1 MKQLFPAGIMENTVQ
16 THWTK
21 RHSKSKIIYFI
32 IIAGL
37 VAVLVSLPFVYV
49 DVSMQSRG
57 TVRSVNE
64 NNTIQSAIYAEIAR
78 IEMYENKKVGQ
89 GDTLIWLRTDELD
102 EQINRLL
109 EKQMENGLFIQ
120 DIDRLVNGSFSA
132 ITPKYK
138 SELAQHRAKLAEQ
151 DITLSQA
158 QNEYAVSKELYEKG
172 VEAKYD
178 YQQTE
183 SRYKTAG
190 SQKALVKQQQISNWQ
205 AEKTRLEYENKDLH
219 SQLLQLQKRK
229 TQYIITAPVSGNI
242 VQYNGIQTGNF
253 IQAGQSVA
261 QITASDTLLIEC
273 YISPIDIGYIEK
285 GQKVQVQ
292 ADAYNYQQ
300 WGLLLGEVTEILPD
314 IVELNNQTYFRVRC
328 AMNRNYL
335 ELENGYKGYMKKGM
349 TVTGRFYLTR
359 RSLAQ
364 LLFDKIDNW
373 MNPKIKS
380 DGNKD

>member
-21 RHSKSKIIYFI
+21 RHSKSKIIYLI
-32 IIAGL
+32 IIIGL
-37 VAVLVSLPFVYV
+37 IATLLSLPFIYI
-49 DVSMQSRG
+49 DVSVQSKG

-64 NNTIQSAIYAEIAR
+64 NNSIQSVVYAEVAQIA
-78 IEMYENKKVGQ
+78 IYENKMVEQ

-102 EQINRLL
+102 EQINRLI
-109 EKQMENGLFIQ
+109 EKQIENGLFIH
-120 DIDRLVNGSFSA
+120 DIDRLVNGPYSA
-132 ITPKYK
+132 ATPKYQT
-138 SELAQHRAKLAEQ
+138 ELAQYRAKLAEQ
-151 DITLSQA
+151 DIALSQA
-158 QNEYAVSKELYEKG
+158 QNEYTVSKELYEKG

-178 YQQTE
+178 YQQAE

-190 SQKALVKQQQISNWQ
+190 SQRALVKQQQINNWQ
-205 AEKTRLEYENKDLH
+205 AEKTRLEYENKDLN

-242 VQYNGIQTGNF
+242 LQYNGIQAGNF
-253 IQAGQSVA
+253 TQTGQSIA

-300 WGLLLGEVTEILPD
+300 WGLLSGEVTEVLPD

-335 ELENGYKGYMKKGM
+335 ELANGYMKKGM

-364 LLFDKIDNW
+364 LLFDEIDNW

-380 DGNKD
+380 DGNKN

>member
-109 EKQMENGLFIQ
+109 EKQMENGLFIS
-120 DIDRLVNGSFSA
+120 DIDRLVNDSFSA

-138 SELAQHRAKLAEQ
+138 SELAQHRAELAEQ

-261 QITASDTLLIEC
+261 LITASDTLLIEC

-335 ELENGYKGYMKKGM
+335 ELANGYKGYMKKGM

>member
-1 MKQLFPAGIMENTVQ
+1 MKQLFPAGIIENTIQ

-37 VAVLVSLPFVYV
+37 VSVLVSLPFVYV
-49 DVSMQSRG
+49 DVSTQSRG

-64 NNTIQSAIYAEIAR
+64 NNSIQSAIYGEVTR
-78 IEMYENKKVGQ
+78 IGLFENKSVHA
-89 GDTLIWLRTDELD
+89 GDTLIWLRADELD
-102 EQINRLL
+102 EQINRLF
-109 EKQMENGLFIQ
+109 EKQIENGTFIH
-120 DIDRLVNGSFSA
+120 DIDRLVNGSLSA
-132 ITPKYK
+132 VTPKYRT
-138 SELAQHRAKLAEQ
+138 EAAQYRAKLVEQ

-158 QNEYAVSKELYEKG
+158 QNEYAMSKELYEKG

-178 YQQTE
+178 YQQAE
-183 SRYKTAG
+183 SRYKTAR
-190 SQKALVKQQQISNWQ
+190 SQKALVRQQQINNWQ
-205 AEKTRLEYENKDLH
+205 AERTRLEYENKDLN
-219 SQLLQLQKRK
+219 SELLQLQKRK

-273 YISPIDIGYIEK
+273 YISPMDIGYIEK

-300 WGLLLGEVTEILPD
+300 WGLLSGEVTEVLPD
-314 IVELNNQTYFRVRC
+314 IVEINNQPCFRVRC

-335 ELENGYKGYMKKGM
+335 ELSNGYKGYMKKGM
-349 TVTGRFYLTR
+349 SVTGRFYLTR

-364 LLFDKIDNW
+364 LLFDEIDNW
-373 MNPKIKS
+373 MNPKII
-380 DGNKD
+380 N

>member
-1 MKQLFPAGIMENTVQ
+1 MKQLFPAGIVENTVQ

-21 RHSKSKIIYFI
+21 RHSKSKIIYLI
-32 IIAGL
+32 IIIGL
-37 VAVLVSLPFVYV
+37 ITTLVSLPFIYI
-49 DVSMQSRG
+49 DVSVQSKG

-64 NNTIQSAIYAEIAR
+64 NNSIQSAVYAEVAQIA
-78 IEMYENKKVGQ
+78 IYENKRVEQ

-102 EQINRLL
+102 EQINRLI
-109 EKQMENGLFIQ
+109 EKQIENGLFIR
-120 DIDRLVNGSFSA
+120 DIDRLVNGSYSA
-132 ITPKYK
+132 ATPKYQT
-138 SELAQHRAKLAEQ
+138 ELAQYRAKLAEQ

-205 AEKTRLEYENKDLH
+205 AERTRLEYENKDLN
-219 SQLLQLQKRK
+219 SELLQLQKRK
-229 TQYIITAPVSGNI
+229 TQYIITAPVIGNI
-242 VQYNGIQTGNF
+242 VQYNGIQAGNF
-253 IQAGQSVA
+253 TQTGQSIA

-300 WGLLLGEVTEILPD
+300 WGLLSGEVTEVLPD
-314 IVELNNQTYFRVRC
+314 IVEMNNQPYFRVRC
-328 AMNRNYL
+328 TMNRNYL
-335 ELENGYKGYMKKGM
+335 ELANGYKGYMKKGM
-349 TVTGRFYLTR
+349 SVTGRFYQTR
-359 RSLAQ
+359 RSLWQ
-364 LLFDKIDNW
+364 LLFDEIDNW
-373 MNPKIKS
+373 MNPKIKT
-380 DGNKD
+380 DEQN

>member
-1 MKQLFPAGIMENTVQ
+1 MKQLFPAGIVENTVQ

-21 RHSKSKIIYFI
+21 RHSKSKIIYLI
-32 IIAGL
+32 IIIGL
-37 VAVLVSLPFVYV
+37 ITTLVSLPFIYI
-49 DVSMQSRG
+49 DVSVQSKG

-64 NNTIQSAIYAEIAR
+64 NNSIQSAVYAEVAQIA
-78 IEMYENKKVGQ
+78 IFENKRVEQ

-102 EQINRLL
+102 EQIYRLE
-109 EKQMENGLFIQ
+109 EKQAENGLFIQ
-120 DIDRLVNGSFSA
+120 DINRLVNGSFSVT
-132 ITPKYK
+132 TPKYQT
-138 SELAQHRAKLAEQ
+138 ELAQYSAKLAEQ
-151 DITLSQA
+151 DIALSQA

-205 AEKTRLEYENKDLH
+205 AEKTRLEYENKDLN

-229 TQYIITAPVSGNI
+229 TQYIITAPVCGNI
-242 VQYNGIQTGNF
+242 VQYNGIQAGNF

-273 YISPIDIGYIEK
+273 YISPIDIGYIGK

-300 WGLLLGEVTEILPD
+300 WGLLSGEVTEVLPD
-314 IVELNNQTYFRVRC
+314 IVEMNNQPYFRVRC

-335 ELENGYKGYMKKGM
+335 ELANGYKGYMKKGM

-364 LLFDKIDNW
+364 LLFDEIDNW

-380 DGNKD
+380 DGNKN

>member
-37 VAVLVSLPFVYV
+37 VSVLVSLPFVYV
-49 DVSMQSRG
+49 DVSTQSRG

-64 NNTIQSAIYAEIAR
+64 NNSIQSAIYAEVIQTA
-78 IEMYENKKVGQ
+78 IYENKQVGK

-102 EQINRLL
+102 EQIKRLL
-109 EKQMENGLFIQ
+109 EKQIENGTFIH
-120 DIDRLVNGSFSA
+120 DIDRLVNGSLSA
-132 ITPKYK
+132 VTPKYRT
-138 SELAQHRAKLAEQ
+138 EAAQYRAKLVEQ

-158 QNEYAVSKELYEKG
+158 QNEYAISKELYEKG

-178 YQQTE
+178 YQQAE

-190 SQKALVKQQQISNWQ
+190 SQKALVRQQQINNWQ
-205 AEKTRLEYENKDLH
+205 AERTRLEYENKDLN
-219 SQLLQLQKRK
+219 SELLQLQKRK

-273 YISPIDIGYIEK
+273 YISPMDIGYIEK

-300 WGLLLGEVTEILPD
+300 WGLLSGEVTEVLPD
-314 IVELNNQTYFRVRC
+314 IVEINNQPCFRVRC

-335 ELENGYKGYMKKGM
+335 ELSNGYKGYMKKGM
-349 TVTGRFYLTR
+349 SVTGRFYLTR

-364 LLFDKIDNW
+364 LLFDEIDNW
-373 MNPKIKS
+373 MNPKII
-380 DGNKD
+380 N

>member
-49 DVSMQSRG
+49 DVSTQSRG

-78 IEMYENKKVGQ
+78 IEMYENRQVDK

-102 EQINRLL
+102 EQIYRLE
-109 EKQMENGLFIQ
+109 EKQAENNLFIQ
-120 DIDRLVNGSFSA
+120 DIDRLVNGFFSVT
-132 ITPKYK
+132 TPKYK
-138 SELAQHRAKLAEQ
+138 SELAHHRAKLAEQ

-158 QNEYAVSKELYEKG
+158 QNEYTVSKELYEKG

-183 SRYKTAG
+183 SRYKTAE
-190 SQKALVKQQQISNWQ
+190 SQKALVKQQQINSWQ
-205 AEKTRLEYENKDLH
+205 AEKTRLEYENKDLN

-242 VQYNGIQTGNF
+242 VPMF
-253 IQAGQSVA
+253 K
-261 QITASDTLLIEC
+261 
-273 YISPIDIGYIEK
+273 IG
-285 GQKVQVQ
+285 
-292 ADAYNYQQ
+292 
-300 WGLLLGEVTEILPD
+300 
-314 IVELNNQTYFRVRC
+314 
-328 AMNRNYL
+328 
-335 ELENGYKGYMKKGM
+335 
-349 TVTGRFYLTR
+349 
-359 RSLAQ
+359 
-364 LLFDKIDNW
+364 
-373 MNPKIKS
+373 S
-380 DGNKD
+380 DG

>member
-1 MKQLFPAGIMENTVQ
+1 M
-16 THWTK
+16 
-21 RHSKSKIIYFI
+21 
-32 IIAGL
+32 
-37 VAVLVSLPFVYV
+37 VSLPFVYV

-109 EKQMENGLFIQ
+109 EKQMENGLFIS
-120 DIDRLVNGSFSA
+120 DIDRLVNDSFSA

-138 SELAQHRAKLAEQ
+138 SELAQHRAELAEQ
-151 DITLSQA
+151 YITLSQA

-261 QITASDTLLIEC
+261 LITASDTLLIEC

-335 ELENGYKGYMKKGM
+335 ELANGYKGYMKKGM

>member
-1 MKQLFPAGIMENTVQ
+1 MKQLFPAGIMENSVQ

-21 RHSKSKIIYFI
+21 RHSKSKIIYLI
-32 IIAGL
+32 IIISLAT
-37 VAVLVSLPFVYV
+37 VLVSLSFIYV
-49 DVSMQSRG
+49 DISTQSRG

-64 NNTIQSAIYAEIAR
+64 NNGIQSAIYGEVAH
-78 IEMYENKKVGQ
+78 IELFENKVVRA

-138 SELAQHRAKLAEQ
+138 SELAQYRAKLAEQ

-158 QNEYAVSKELYEKG
+158 QNEYTVSKELYEKG

-190 SQKALVKQQQISNWQ
+190 SQKALAKQQQISNWQ
-205 AEKTRLEYENKDLH
+205 AERTRLEYENKDLN
-219 SQLLQLQKRK
+219 SELLQLQKRK
-229 TQYIITAPVSGNI
+229 TQYVITAPVSGNI
-242 VQYNGIQTGNF
+242 VQYNGVQTGNF

-261 QITASDTLLIEC
+261 QITTSDTLLIEC
-273 YISPIDIGYIEK
+273 YISPIDIGYISK
-285 GQKVQVQ
+285 GQKVQMQ

-300 WGLLLGEVTEILPD
+300 WGLLSGEVTEVLPD
-314 IVELNNQTYFRVRC
+314 ITELNNQPYFRVRC

-335 ELENGYKGYMKKGM
+335 ELANGYKGYMKKGM
-349 TVTGRFYLTR
+349 TVTGRFFLTR

-373 MNPKIKS
+373 MNPKIKN
-380 DGNKD
+380 DGNKN